1 MEKGRRRGGRVRQ
14 SGPSRQKQYGKGHTE
29 RTEAVRLKLACVGVG
44 QRRLRLNLADRNPP
58 TKSRQQHHKPHHG
71 RPKSRTKTMQNRSKM
86 CRILSPNRF
95 GTLRLA
101 KIAFGRLLAR
111 YFGRL
116 KCARAAPRAV
126 WGCPGAAKSTWK
138 TFPGAP
144 RTFKNAPGELL
155 RRAWRPFVLA
165 SVAQDARGSIF
176 GSFRDQISTFF

>member
-1 MEKGRRRGGRVRQ
+1 M
-14 SGPSRQKQYGKGHTE
+14 
-29 RTEAVRLKLACVGVG
+29 
-44 QRRLRLNLADRNPP
+44 RLNLADVTPP

-71 RPKSRTKTMQNRSKM
+71 RPKSRTKTIQNRSKM
-86 CRILSPNRF
+86 YRKSSPNHS

-116 KCARAAPRAV
+116 KCAQAVPRAV
-126 WGCPGAAKSTWK
+126 LGCTGAAKSTWK
-138 TFPGAP
+138 TFLGAP
-144 RTFKNAPGELL
+144 RTFKNAFGELL

>member
-44 QRRLRLNLADRNPP
+44 QRRLRLNLADRNSP
-58 TKSRQQHHKPHHG
+58 TKSGQQHHKPHHG
-71 RPKSRTKTMQNRSKM
+71 RPKSRTKTIQNRSKM
-86 CRILSPNRF
+86 CRKSSPNRS

-101 KIAFGRLLAR
+101 KIALGRFLER
-111 YFGRL
+111 YFGCQ

-126 WGCPGAAKSTWK
+126 LGCPGAAKSTWK
-138 TFPGAP
+138 TFLGAP
-144 RTFKNAPGELL
+144 KTFKNAPCELL
-155 RRAWRPFVLA
+155 RRAWNPFVLA

-176 GSFRDQISTFF
+176 GGFRDEISMFF